1 MSDHSEAIATF
12 QSITGASKEESTFY
26 LESHDWDLEKAAQT
40 FTTLQEEENQRN
52 DQPQIE
58 EDYEDEEEEDD
69 HRDPMPASR
78 PVYSKPVA
86 KTVSKK
92 APAGGRVGGIRTLSD
107 FNNDD
112 HDDHDHSDGDDD
124 EDERSQQ
131 YFTGGEKSGLVVESA
146 PKKGKNSGNGG
157 SGDIVNDVF
166 DSAKRHGAV
175 ASNEKKVEKPDSFDS
190 VGYQLGAT
198 DQGNR
203 NVSKPKEKDP
213 NSQVVEVKVTFWNQG
228 FTIDDGPLRKYDN
241 PENKELLD
249 DIQRGIVPRELQ
261 KKATTPNGLS
271 VTLIN
276 NHNQDYVEPA
286 KPKYVAFSGG
296 GQTLGSSSST
306 STNNNNNNNNN
317 NNRATTTSTTTT
329 TTTTNST
336 PNVSSINVDQS
347 QPTTTVQI
355 RLANGS
361 RLSTTFNHSHTLQDV
376 INYINSSSGS
386 NQSFDLLTG
395 FPQKPVSNPTSTTLK
410 DAGLLN
416 ALLIQ
421 KLK

>member
-26 LESHDWDLEKAAQT
+26 LESHGWDLEKAAQT
-40 FTTLQEEENQRN
+40 YTTLQEEENQRN

-58 EDYEDEEEEDD
+58 EDYEEEEDD
-69 HRDPMPASR
+69 HRDPMPPSR

-86 KTVSKK
+86 KTVNKK
-92 APAGGRVGGIRTLSD
+92 APTGSSGGRVGGVRTLSD

-112 HDDHDHSDGDDD
+112 HDDHDHGDGDEDD
-124 EDERSQQ
+124 EDDRSQQ

-146 PKKGKNSGNGG
+146 PKKGKNGG

-213 NSQVVEVKVTFWNQG
+213 NQQVVEVKVTFWNQG

-306 STNNNNNNNNN
+306 STTSSSSSSNNNNNNNN
-317 NNRATTTSTTTT
+317 NNRTSTTSTTSTAA
-329 TTTTNST
+329 TN
-336 PNVSSINVDQS
+336 VSINVDQS

-361 RLSTTFNHSHTLQDV
+361 RLSTTFNQTHTLQDV
-376 INYINSSSGS
+376 INYINNSSGS
-386 NQSFDLLTG
+386 TQSFDLLTG
-395 FPQKPVSNPTSTTLK
+395 FPQKPITTPTSTSLK

>member
-1 MSDHSEAIATF
+1 MSDHSQAIETF
-12 QSITGASKEESTFY
+12 QSITGASRQESEFY
-26 LESHDWDLEKAAQT
+26 LESHSWDLEKAAQT
-40 FTTLQEEENQRN
+40 YTTLQEEENQRN

-58 EDYEDEEEEDD
+58 EDYEEEEDD
-69 HRDPMPASR
+69 HRDPMPPSR
-78 PVYSKPVA
+78 PVYTKPVA
-86 KTVSKK
+86 NNVSKK
-92 APAGGRVGGIRTLSD
+92 APAGTSRVGGVRTLSD

-124 EDERSQQ
+124 EDDRSQQ

-146 PKKGKNSGNGG
+146 PKKGKNSGSGK

-190 VGYQLGAT
+190 IGYQLGAT

-213 NSQVVEVKVTFWNQG
+213 NSKVVEVKVTFWNQG

-261 KKATTPNGLS
+261 EKATTPNGLS

-286 KPKYVAFSGG
+286 KPKYIAFSGG
-296 GQTLGSSSST
+296 GQTLGSSSTPS
-306 STNNNNNNNNN
+306 NNNNN
-317 NNRATTTSTTTT
+317 NNRTTTSTTSTT
-329 TTTTNST
+329 SSTTN
-336 PNVSSINVDQS
+336 VSPISVDQS

-361 RLSTTFNHSHTLQDV
+361 RLSTVFNQSHTLQDV
-376 INYINSSSGS
+376 INHINSSSGS
-386 NQSFDLLTG
+386 TQSFDLLTG
-395 FPQKPVSNPTSTTLK
+395 FPQKPITTPTSTSLK